1 MSLMVNVLV
10 NAIKYDGIAIPISAG
25 ETAYFTLAFYNEKGE
40 NVILDAADTLTFGVK
55 RKYEDSN
62 FIVKKNISTATDF
75 NGTYPFILTSAET
88 NISPGRYYFDVTIK
102 KSAGVLIRPIQE
114 QQLMIKSS
122 VIKIG
127 DVT

>member
-1 MSLMVNVLV
+1 MLITDILV
-10 NAIKYDGIAIPISAG
+10 NAIKFDGIAIPISAG

-55 RKYEDSN
+55 RKYEDTN
-62 FIVKKNISTATDF
+62 FIVKKNISTTTDF
-75 NGTYPFILTSAET
+75 NGTYPFKLTSTET
-88 NISPGRYYFDVTIK
+88 NVSPGRYYFDVTIK
-102 KSAGVLIRPIQE
+102 KSAGVLIRPIQD

>member
-1 MSLMVNVLV
+1 MLITDILV

-25 ETAYFTLAFYNEKGE
+25 ETTYFTLAFYNEKGE

-55 RKYEDSN
+55 RKYEDNN

-75 NGTYPFILTSAET
+75 NGAYPFILTSAET
-88 NISPGRYYFDVTIK
+88 NVSPGRYYFDITIK
-102 KSAGVLIRPIQE
+102 RSGGVFIRPIQDK
-114 QQLMIKSS
+114 QLIVKPS
-122 VIKIG
+122 VTKIG

>member
-1 MSLMVNVLV
+1 MLITDILV

-25 ETAYFTLAFYNEKGE
+25 ETTYFTLAFYNEKGE

-75 NGTYPFILTSAET
+75 NGAYPFILTSAET
-88 NISPGRYYFDVTIK
+88 NVSPGRYYFDITIK
-102 KSAGVLIRPIQE
+102 RSGGVFIRPIQDK
-114 QQLMIKSS
+114 QLIVKQS
-122 VIKIG
+122 VTKIG